1 MNEHHTAYSREQYTQ
16 GQHSHEQYSQGHST
30 QGRSTQD
37 QNAVPPSNFVPA
49 GGNMPAHARGTG
61 QAQKQKKKKLYNIL
75 LVFFTT
81 VLCVCLIAIGVIMW
95 GYFQGSRMYSDIAA
109 KTTLSTSDEDILSTE
124 IDWDAL
130 LAINPETIAWV
141 YVPGT
146 DINYPVVQ
154 TTNNEK
160 YLKTDFQ
167 GEVNWVV
174 SFGAIFLDY
183 QCESDFSNQNNF
195 MYGHNMNDGSM
206 FAVLATFADN
216 QVFNEHRDVYVFT
229 PLRNY
234 KLESFA
240 LLHVDAND
248 TLVQPT
254 TGSDARQRAYVQTQL
269 DRSIVTPSEGFPD
282 AGSVDRTFVLVTCD
296 NLPTD
301 GRYAL
306 YCRMVDSTL
315 N

>member
-1 MNEHHTAYSREQYTQ
+1 MNKHQTSSSSNH
-16 GQHSHEQYSQGHST
+16 
-30 QGRSTQD
+30 
-37 QNAVPPSNFVPA
+37 NAAVPSNFVPV
-49 GGNMPAHARGTG
+49 GGGIPAHTQGTERP
-61 QAQKQKKKKLYNIL
+61 QKQKKRTLSNVL
-75 LVFFTT
+75 LAFFVT
-81 VLCVCLIAIGVIMW
+81 VLCVCLVAIGVIMW

-109 KTTLSTSDEDILSTE
+109 KTTLVTSDDDVLSTE

-130 LAINPETIAWV
+130 LAINPETIAWI
-141 YVPGT
+141 YVPDT
-146 DINYPVVQ
+146 EINYPVVQ

-160 YLKTDFQ
+160 YLKTNFQ

-183 QCESDFSNQNNF
+183 QCEPDFSSQNSF
-195 MYGHNMNDGSM
+195 LYGHNMNDGSM
-206 FAVLATFADN
+206 FAALASFADN

-234 KLESFA
+234 KLQSFA

-254 TGSDARQRAYVQTQL
+254 TGSNVRQRAYVQTQI
-269 DRSIVTPSEGFPD
+269 DRSVVTPSEGFPD
-282 AGSVDRTFVLVTCD
+282 AGSIDRTFVLVTCD

-306 YCRMVDSTL
+306 YCQMVDSTL